1 MPGDYLGSATFSI
14 RPGLHTMS
22 DLDFFLIIGTI
33 AVFTVGIFWSHFSA
47 EAEQIRRKYEKK
59 K

>member
-1 MPGDYLGSATFSI
+1 MDN
-14 RPGLHTMS
+14 
-22 DLDFFLIIGTI
+22 LDFFLIVGTI

-47 EAEQIRRKYEKK
+47 EAEQIRRKHEKK